1 MRPMYALAAFV
12 MAPNRQTSLKEFL
25 RDPTLTVACVLLIV
39 VSVAWIVVSRI
50 MVRRIKR
57 RARAVGPRR

>member
-1 MRPMYALAAFV
+1 MTLTLALA
-12 MAPNRQTSLKEFL
+12 PLRQTSLEEFL

-39 VSVAWIVVSRI
+39 VSFAWIVVSRT

-57 RARAVGPRR
+57 SARSERRR

>member
-1 MRPMYALAAFV
+1 MAALASV
-12 MAPNRQTSLKEFL
+12 LAPIRQTSLEEFL

-39 VSVAWIVVSRI
+39 VSFAWIVVSRL

-57 RARAVGPRR
+57 RSRAGTQRR

>member
-1 MRPMYALAAFV
+1 MVTLTLALA
-12 MAPNRQTSLKEFL
+12 PLRQTSLEEFL

-39 VSVAWIVVSRI
+39 VSFAWIVVSRT

-57 RARAVGPRR
+57 SARRR

>member
-1 MRPMYALAAFV
+1 MRSMGILTLALA
-12 MAPNRQTSLKEFL
+12 PLRQTSLEEFL

-39 VSVAWIVVSRI
+39 VSFAWIVVSRT

-57 RARAVGPRR
+57 NAQRR

>member
-1 MRPMYALAAFV
+1 MIALAAFAL
-12 MAPNRQTSLKEFL
+12 APIRQTSLEEFL

-39 VSVAWIVVSRI
+39 VSSAWIVVSRI

-57 RARAVGPRR
+57 RARAATLRR

>member
-1 MRPMYALAAFV
+1 MTVLATFALA
-12 MAPNRQTSLKEFL
+12 PIRQTSLEEFL

-39 VSVAWIVVSRI
+39 VSLAWIVVSRT

-57 RARAVGPRR
+57 RSRSAQRP

>member
-1 MRPMYALAAFV
+1 MIALTLALA
-12 MAPNRQTSLKEFL
+12 PLRQTSLEEFL

-39 VSVAWIVVSRI
+39 VSFAWIVVSRT

-57 RARAVGPRR
+57 NAQRR

>member
-1 MRPMYALAAFV
+1 MTLTLALA
-12 MAPNRQTSLKEFL
+12 PLRQTSLEEFL

-39 VSVAWIVVSRI
+39 VSFAWIVVSRT

-57 RARAVGPRR
+57 SARSDRRR